1 MKMVSYNA
9 YTEGSRYCARFPGAR
24 QRLVGPLDLF
34 LRFLMAQEPKIL
46 EQVNAKLLA
55 RMRNFTVKGRS
66 PVSPGIVAEVIQEF
80 PSAQKHRALFQAQFE
95 LQRKLLG
102 VGEQVWIGQEAVEV
116 PQTAFFRAVY
126 VPQYLA
132 LKALIDVLGK
142 AGAITLMKRCL
153 DWVYMQGPSNPN
165 WPETIEELRNGQV
178 EGNLRGQGMDWIAAI
193 VSEHEYRN
201 KVTTCVIQK
210 ALAEYGDDELME
222 VVACYPDF
230 TMFRKIN
237 SHFCLTRTKTLM
249 NGGDCCDMCY
259 HDDRYVL
266 DFVHPS
272 PDVFDA
278 MPASET
284 AAGE

>member
-1 MKMVSYNA
+1 MQVVSYNA
-9 YTEGSRYCARFPGAR
+9 YVEGSRYCARFPGAR
-24 QRLVGPLDLF
+24 QRLLGPLDLF
-34 LRFLMAQEPKIL
+34 LRFLELQEPEIL

-55 RMRNFTVKGRS
+55 RMRSFTVEGRS
-66 PVSPGIVAEVIQEF
+66 LVIPGILTEVMQEF
-80 PSAQKHRALFQAQFE
+80 PSAQRHRVLFKAQLE

-102 VGEQVWIGQEAVEV
+102 VEEQLWISEETAEV
-116 PQTAFFRAVY
+116 PQTAFFRALY

-132 LKALIDVLGK
+132 LKALVDVLGK
-142 AGAITLMKRCL
+142 ARGITLMKQCL
-153 DWVYMQGPSNPN
+153 DWAYMQGPDNPN
-165 WPETIEELRNGQV
+165 WPDTIEDLRTGQV

-201 KVTTCVIQK
+201 KVTTCVVQK

-237 SHFCLTRTKTLM
+237 ANFCLTRTRTLM

-259 HDDRYVL
+259 HDERYVPG
-266 DFVHPS
+266 FVHPLTEAF
-272 PDVFDA
+272 DV
-278 MPASET
+278 MQASET
-284 AAGE
+284 PTDG